1 MGISTRLTLVVPGQL
16 PGPVR
21 VRRPPQIDRR
31 ERVELG
37 TICRANLMAECQSCA
52 GWFPASPDSTRLAA
66 GLVVS
71 RGPALGVES
80 IAVEHSASLAG
91 AENGGTMNA
100 RAIKWRERLN
110 TPMLIA
116 AALTL
121 PTVAITESKPGGTL
135 EDVAIVL
142 NWITWIAFLVEL
154 VVMLSVVPNRWAW
167 VRRHPLDVI
176 IVFLTPPVLP
186 AGLQSLR
193 VLRLL
198 RLLRLFRL
206 AQLSREVFS
215 LEGLRYSLLLTVL
228 TIVGGGSIFVAV
240 EKEQH
245 LSVWDGIYWAATTM
259 TTLGS
264 DIYPETTGGEIV
276 T

>member
-1 MGISTRLTLVVPGQL
+1 VDRDSSHAAVPG
-16 PGPVR
+16 
-21 VRRPPQIDRR
+21 
-31 ERVELG
+31 
-37 TICRANLMAECQSCA
+37 A
-52 GWFPASPDSTRLAA
+52 
-66 GLVVS
+66 
-71 RGPALGVES
+71 
-80 IAVEHSASLAG
+80 

-121 PTVAITESKPGGTL
+121 PTVAIYESKPGGWL
-135 EDVAIVL
+135 ETVAVVL
-142 NWITWIAFLVEL
+142 NWTTWVAFLIEL
-154 VVMLSVVPNRWAW
+154 AIMLWVVPNRWAW
-167 VRRHPLDVI
+167 IKRHPLDVI
-176 IVFLTPPVLP
+176 IVVVTPPVLP

-215 LEGLRYSLLLTVL
+215 LEGLRYSLLLTLL
-228 TIVGGGSIFVAV
+228 TIVGGGSVFVAF
-240 EKEQH
+240 EHNQH
-245 LSVWDGIYWAATTM
+245 LDTWDGIYWAATTM

-264 DIYPETTGGEIV
+264 NIYPETTGGEVVTVVVLIV
-276 T
+276 GIGFVALLTGAFAQRFLAPEIAEIEEELEEEKLSAEALALRELHSVQEQLQALSVAIERIATRGR